1 VNNNHPFRTG
11 IVALA
16 LTVAYGGAL
25 VSFPKPADARGAD
38 SQKASTAT
46 AAQPTPLFLAPKKG
60 TIIFDRGEGE
70 GCLIRCPEGKDESGD
85 DGDEQCACPH

>member
-1 VNNNHPFRTG
+1 MNNNHPLRAG
-11 IVALA
+11 IITLA

-46 AAQPTPLFLAPKKG
+46 AAQPTPLFLASIG
-60 TIIFDRGEGE
+60 TIKGGA
-70 GCLIRCPEGKDESGD
+70 GMRCPDSCPSED
-85 DGDEQCACPH
+85 DPEYDVECYCQ